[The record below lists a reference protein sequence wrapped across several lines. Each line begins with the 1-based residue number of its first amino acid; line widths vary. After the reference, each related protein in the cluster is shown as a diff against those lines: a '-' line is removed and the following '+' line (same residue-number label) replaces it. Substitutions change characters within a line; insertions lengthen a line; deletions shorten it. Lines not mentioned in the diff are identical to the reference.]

1 MVSPLHG
8 DDDGRSNDVTAAVDV
23 AQFRARHIRARLLDL
38 LDALIV
44 AMERRDP
51 RTVTAVLDQEDAERW
66 FPSGLREEALVIARL
81 PSTALRAP
89 MRVYRY
95 YHQLRQLGEEAIEL
109 THDPR
114 QLTLDLLATT
124 MPQVPT
130 RFFESTTPAP
140 DAPRSDDG
148 TGRRRSGSR

>member
-1 MVSPLHG
+1 MNG
-8 DDDGRSNDVTAAVDV
+8 GDDGRSFGGTPAVDF
-23 AQFRARHIRARLLDL
+23 AQYRARRVRTQLLDL

-44 AMERRDP
+44 AMERRD
-51 RTVTAVLDQEDAERW
+51 VGAVMEVLDDEGAERW
-66 FPSGLREEALVIARL
+66 FPSGLREEALAIARL
-81 PSTALRAP
+81 PSAALRAP

-114 QLTLDLLATT
+114 QLSLDLLPAAS
-124 MPQVPT
+124 PLAAN
-130 RFFESTTPAP
+130 RFAESSTAPP

-148 TGRRRSGSR
+148 PGRRRSGSR